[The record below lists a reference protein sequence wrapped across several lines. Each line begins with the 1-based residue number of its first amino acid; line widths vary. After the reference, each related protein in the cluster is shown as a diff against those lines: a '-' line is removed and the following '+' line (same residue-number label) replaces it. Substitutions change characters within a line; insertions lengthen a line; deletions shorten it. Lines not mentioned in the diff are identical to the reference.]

1 MGCFYCI
8 RPSSKDVR
16 DYDEDMARGSANTSG
31 LVSDLCLS
39 VLNCYYLCESSY
51 LYAMWLCVLWL

>member
-51 LYAMWLCVLWL
+51 